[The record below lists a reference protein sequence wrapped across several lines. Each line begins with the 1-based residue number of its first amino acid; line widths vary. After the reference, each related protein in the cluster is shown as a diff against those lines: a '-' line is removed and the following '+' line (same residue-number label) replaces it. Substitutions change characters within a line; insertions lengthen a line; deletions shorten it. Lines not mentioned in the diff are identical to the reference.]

1 MSRLEGRSV
10 LVTGAAQGMG
20 MAIAMRAAR
29 EGAAAIT
36 LADIQQEKGEEA
48 ARAVAALGAKSRFV
62 QTDLRSRDA
71 IDAMVAAAADLG
83 DGLDVLVNNAGVTDD
98 GLTGSPQ
105 TLDSLSEDQWDD
117 LMDINVKAMWRAA
130 RAASPWLRKSSKSP
144 AIVNAASVASTFAYP
159 GIPGYSVAK
168 GAVKLLTQAMAADYA
183 RFGIRCNAYAPGAIA
198 TPMLMHSIESADD
211 PQEMARL
218 TSGPHLIKR
227 LGEPDEVAALVC
239 FLASDEAKFMTGTI
253 VNVDGGTAAWRGNT

>member
-1 MSRLEGRSV
+1 
-10 LVTGAAQGMG
+10 MG

-130 RAASPWLRKSSKSP
+130 RAASITFSP
-144 AIVNAASVASTFAYP
+144 MRAFS
-159 GIPGYSVAK
+159 
-168 GAVKLLTQAMAADYA
+168 A
-183 RFGIRCNAYAPGAIA
+183 R
-198 TPMLMHSIESADD
+198 
-211 PQEMARL
+211 
-218 TSGPHLIKR
+218 
-227 LGEPDEVAALVC
+227 
-239 FLASDEAKFMTGTI
+239 
-253 VNVDGGTAAWRGNT
+253 

>member
-1 MSRLEGRSV
+1 MARLEGRSV
-10 LVTGAAQGMG
+10 LITGGAQGMG
-20 MAIAMRAAR
+20 KAIAMRAAR

-36 LADIQQEKGEEA
+36 LADIQREKGEDA
-48 ARAVAALGAKSRFV
+48 AQAVAALGPKTRFV
-62 QTDLRSRDA
+62 QTDLRSADA
-71 IDAMVAAAADLG
+71 IAAMVSAAAELG
-83 DGLDVLVNNAGVTDD
+83 NGLDVLVNNAGVTDD

-105 TLDSLSEDQWDD
+105 TLDSLSEEQWDD

-130 RAASPWLRKSSKSP
+130 RAASPWLRQSGKSP

-183 RFGIRCNAYAPGAIA
+183 PFGIRCNAYAPGAIA

-211 PQEMARL
+211 PEEMTRL

-227 LGEPDEVAALVC
+227 LGDPDEAAALVC
-239 FLASDEAKFMTGTI
+239 FLASDEASFMTGAI